1 MKEQFGL
8 VLCGGGAK
16 GAYQMGALQ
25 ALEEEGYLEDFCGV
39 SGVSIG
45 ALNEL
50 FLCCCGALDGVK
62 VWESINPSTVFDV
75 DLSMLDGREG
85 FFSRQKMRDLL
96 YKYVDFHK
104 IRDRVYPIYVTVAP
118 VEGLYGEGKASGSM
132 INQAEYH
139 KLNEK
144 TDAEIVTLM
153 EATSALPIIYEDVRY
168 DGVRYRDGGLIDN
181 MPIKPLYDDGC
192 RKFLILSLSSD
203 AKVNTSPYPD
213 AEFYLL
219 KPYKDLGGLLSGTL
233 NFTKA
238 EISFYLKL
246 GYKDGK
252 RFAKA
257 FLEEDKLVAT
267 HYDMYAQMDYDAVMV
282 EIKQENLQASI
293 DEKLNYMTNIMKK
306 YDV

>member
-1 MKEQFGL
+1 MKDKFGL

-25 ALEEEGYLEDFCGV
+25 ALEEDGYLDDFCGV

-50 FLCCCGALDGVK
+50 ILCCCGTTTGKK
-62 VWESINPSTVFDV
+62 VWKTINPSTVFDV

-85 FFSRQKMRDLL
+85 VFSRGKMRELL
-96 YKYVDFHK
+96 YQYVDFDK
-104 IRDRVYPIYVTVAP
+104 IRTAVYPIYVTVAP
-118 VEGLYGEGKASGSM
+118 VDGLYGEGNAYGGM
-132 INQAEYH
+132 VNQAEYH

-153 EATSALPIIYEDVRY
+153 EATSALPVIYEDVSY
-168 DGVRYRDGGLIDN
+168 GGVRYRDGGLLDN
-181 MPIKPLYDDGC
+181 IPIKPLYDSGC
-192 RKFLILSLSSD
+192 RKFLILSLSTN
-203 AKVNTSPYPD
+203 AKINTELYPD

-219 KPYKDLGGLLSGTL
+219 KPYRDLGGLLSGTL
-233 NFTKA
+233 NFTVS
-238 EISFYLKL
+238 EISMNLKL

-252 RFAKA
+252 RFIKA
-257 FLEEDKLVAT
+257 FLEGNQLVAT
-267 HYDMYAQMDYDAVMV
+267 HYDMYAQIDYDAVMV
-282 EIKQENLQASI
+282 EMKQEELQAGI
-293 DEKLNYMTNIMKK
+293 DEKLNYMADIMKK